1 MFDTQTHY
9 SSSHLD
15 GLTISP
21 NDILYERLSKR
32 YRSLREYYRTII
44 PHDQTVRSL
53 PYDHTVR
60 LIRNDWNVIKPAWA
74 RLSHFDHQY
83 RVCHL
88 KMNVRDHLVLLLCL
102 QHHFPVC
109 KFYTAGF
116 LKFSKITS
124 KDSRNEKLS
133 IKDGFQNHISETV
146 FYLA

>member
-21 NDILYERLSKR
+21 NDILYVRLSKR
-32 YRSLREYYRTII
+32 VPKFKRVLPYDHTA
-44 PHDQTVRSL
+44 RSL

-88 KMNVRDHLVLLLCL
+88 KMNVRDNLVLLLCL